1 MKKTNFFS
9 IALMLILSSSA
20 FAQQIIDGSSFSPTN
35 GGARILQ
42 AQGNTPANPAIGFHG
57 MASTTNNPQ
66 NDGGGGNGIYRPLA
80 NTMAFATT
88 SLERMRITSG
98 GQIGI
103 NNSSPLYRF
112 HVTDASSTSF
122 GFDASTST
130 SGYTTLLKM
139 DDVGLTFGHNS
150 TIRDF
155 KFKTGNSINMTLVPN
170 GNVGIGT
177 SSPAQK
183 LHLLGSQF
191 IDNGNLGIGISAPSN
206 TFSKLQVH
214 NGAIMVSGSNGAG
227 GPMICFSDNI
237 ASTAYPNG
245 RWGIEYTSG
254 GLNFWQPWNP
264 STGGGGNYYMFLKDD
279 GKVGIGVDPAAC
291 SGNSFAGSHK
301 LYVNGS
307 ILSTG
312 LKVANFCSANWA
324 DYVFEDNYNL
334 KSLNEVEK
342 FIIENKHLPNIPSA
356 MEIEKEGL
364 DVAQMQAKQMEKIEE
379 LTLYLIEMKKEIDQ
393 LKKENENLK
402 NKFLNK

>member
-1 MKKTNFFS
+1 MKKINFFS
-9 IALMLILSSSA
+9 IAFMLILSSSA
-20 FAQQIIDGSSFSPTN
+20 FAQIAISNAT
-35 GGARILQ
+35 GGAI
-42 AQGNTPANPAIGFHG
+42 TPNAT
-57 MASTTNNPQ
+57 TTN
-66 NDGGGGNGIYRPLA
+66 R
-80 NTMAFATT
+80 
-88 SLERMRITSG
+88 
-98 GQIGI
+98 
-103 NNSSPLYRF
+103 
-112 HVTDASSTSF
+112 
-122 GFDASTST
+122 
-130 SGYTTLLKM
+130 
-139 DDVGLTFGHNS
+139 
-150 TIRDF
+150 
-155 KFKTGNSINMTLVPN
+155 
-170 GNVGIGT
+170 NVGIGT
-177 SSPAQK
+177 TNPTAALHIQGGVNTGQLPPNFKLDRNDGTNQAGVLTLGISSNGFSAATLGGGSAYFKLEDPYGNSSNSDMAFSTNGATPQLTIKHSGNIGIGTITPLQK

-206 TFSKLQVH
+206 SFSKLQVH
-214 NGAIMVSGSNGAG
+214 NGAIMVSGSNVAG

-264 STGGGGNYYMFLKDD
+264 TPGGGTNFHMFLKDD
-279 GKVGIGVDPAAC
+279 GKVGIGVDPTAC
-291 SGNSFAGSHK
+291 GGNSFAGSHK

-393 LKKENENLK
+393 LKKENAILK
-402 NKFLNK
+402 NEIKKN